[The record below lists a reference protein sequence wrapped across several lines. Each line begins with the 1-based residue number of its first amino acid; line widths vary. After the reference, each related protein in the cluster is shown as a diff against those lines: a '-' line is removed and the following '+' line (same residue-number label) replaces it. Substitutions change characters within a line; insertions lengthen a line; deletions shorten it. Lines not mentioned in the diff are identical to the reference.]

1 MKNTKKAI
9 CALRRVLLLILIL
22 SLALTGCG
30 QEEIYADEYPNWYYG
45 SIFDPQSSEYGKP
58 LVTYQTLSDVLKT
71 VDENGKCSLKG
82 KFITL
87 MKSVDF
93 TADGTIDPDI
103 VRLAI
108 KGDCSYYEIMGQ
120 LRKQGGCES

>member
-1 MKNTKKAI
+1 MKIYDILLHTPIGKRKGELKAKI
-9 CALRRVLLLILIL
+9 ENGKLTGFL
-22 SLALTGCG
+22 SLFGNTEPIEG
-30 QEEIYADEYPNWYYG
+30 
-45 SIFDPQSSEYGKP
+45 
-58 LVTYQTLSDVLKT
+58 T
-71 VDENGKCSLKG
+71 VDESGKCSLKG

-103 VRLAI
+103 VRLAV

-120 LRKQGGCES
+120 LRKQGGVTESE

>member
-1 MKNTKKAI
+1 MKVYDILMNTPIGKRKGELKAKI
-9 CALRRVLLLILIL
+9 ENGKLTGFL
-22 SLALTGCG
+22 SLFGNTEPIEG
-30 QEEIYADEYPNWYYG
+30 
-45 SIFDPQSSEYGKP
+45 
-58 LVTYQTLSDVLKT
+58 T

-103 VRLAI
+103 VRLAL
-108 KGDCSYYEIMGQ
+108 KGGDCSYYEIMGQ
-120 LRKQGGCES
+120 LRKQGGCKS

>member
-1 MKNTKKAI
+1 MKVYFSKNLT
-9 CALRRVLLLILIL
+9 RGFL
-22 SLALTGCG
+22 SLFGNTEPIEG
-30 QEEIYADEYPNWYYG
+30 
-45 SIFDPQSSEYGKP
+45 
-58 LVTYQTLSDVLKT
+58 T